1 MGGNAICERI
11 IGILRREFSDRLLII
26 NEHHLRRVLTEYL
39 RHYNA
44 ARPHRAL
51 GQLAPGATSRPAAVD
66 QPR

>member
-1 MGGNAICERI
+1 VTHPFHPLCGT
-11 IGILRREFSDRLLII
+11 LRRELLDRLVIV
-26 NEHHLRRVLTEYL
+26 NEQHPHRMLTEYL

-51 GQLAPGATSRPAAVD
+51 GQLTPAQGRDLSTRTD